1 MSAFK
6 FAKNFENVAR
16 VCNRIEVVKF
26 PLLLSKLLSKLHVK
40 NLKVFQ
46 DDERDQLRTIFKLST
61 QELDLVLDGCC
72 FIFEQAAFTSTGPE
86 PLVAVLQNAGFDEA
100 HAKVV
105 GKIWAEGAPGF
116 VEKLK
121 NRTLGAPTL
130 VDTDYHLNLTLG
142 VHDLSRTQEPTAI
155 FELSVTD
162 PSKGNSLTSAHKD
175 IEGGVEKVSLEF
187 GHEELYGFFNQ
198 LEAVQRQL
206 DNLGS

>member
-1 MSAFK
+1 MSQFK
-6 FAKNFENVAR
+6 FAKQFEDVAK
-16 VCNRIEVVKF
+16 VCNLIEVGKF

-46 DDERDQLRTIFKLST
+46 EEEREQLRTIFRLGV
-61 QELDLVLDGCC
+61 QELDLVLNGCC

-86 PLVAVLQNAGFDEA
+86 PLVNVLQDAGFDED

-105 GKIWAEGAPGF
+105 GKIWAEGAPSF

-121 NRTLGAPTL
+121 NRNLGAPTL

-162 PSKGNSLTSAHKD
+162 PSKDSTLTSAHKD
-175 IEGGVEKVSLEF
+175 VEGGVEKVSLEF
-187 GHEELYGFFNQ
+187 GHQELYEFFDQ
-198 LEAVQRQL
+198 LESVQRQL
-206 DNLGS
+206 DRLN